1 MSLPYTIDNHFTF
14 GYNGVPFAEKKNYE
28 TDKFFCTYSRCSREP
43 GSFKQE
49 CINTANEV
57 SLQAEQLDRIPYLFL
72 SGGLDSEVVAKAFLD
87 AGVDFKVISFRF
99 KNNFSSHEI
108 HYIDKFIK
116 KHNLEHSYYDIDP
129 DWLLTSEAEDY
140 LYQSQC
146 SQSEMLPHM
155 KLIKHV
161 WDNLKGFPVF
171 GNGDLYVSKEINKE
185 WLLKDR
191 SLPKY
196 EWLYIEYEY
205 IVAWFR
211 FAIEHKILGA
221 IGFFQQN
228 PYIVLAMIREPR
240 MQDCFDDR
248 LMYKLSCRSSKP
260 SVYKKYWPDLLGRMK
275 YHGGEQI
282 SGICIELNRKL
293 SKLYSANNKWSL
305 PIKEFEQLLSPVY
318 D

>member
-57 SLQAEQLDRIPYLFL
+57 SLQAKQLDRIPYLFL

-161 WDNLKGFPVF
+161 WANLKGFPVL
-171 GNGDLYVSKEINKE
+171 GNGDLYVSKDIAID
-185 WLLKDR
+185 WIFDR
-191 SLPKY
+191 SKPKY
-196 EWLYIEYEY
+196 QWNYIEYEY
-205 IVAWFR
+205 ILAWNR
-211 FAIEHKILGA
+211 FAVKNNILGCL
-221 IGFFQQN
+221 GFFMHN
-228 PYIVLAMIREPR
+228 PEIVLAMIREPD
-240 MQDCFDDR
+240 MHDCINNYIPYKMSSRSTKTVVYIKSWNDLEPR
-248 LMYKLSCRSSKP
+248 L
-260 SVYKKYWPDLLGRMK
+260 K
-275 YHGGEQI
+275 YHGSEQLA
-282 SGICIELNRKL
+282 GRCIDLNRK
-293 SKLYSANNKWSL
+293 YSTKFRTTRTWEIPVND
-305 PIKEFEQLLSPVY
+305 FEKMLEPV
-318 D
+318 